1 MYIIYEIEMNDWLFE
16 RKFIMS
22 TMINGGNGGNANEHA
37 GTHAIEFFG
46 KAGSLF
52 VGKGNAYG
60 SASALDLF
68 KEVWRA
74 GDHVTAMKLL
84 FWLRDPRGGAGNR
97 SGFRAIATWLAD
109 EAPEWMIANV
119 VSIPKYGRWDDLTA
133 LYDTKD
139 TAHAAST
146 LWANEIMADSV
157 LAAKWATRAD
167 KKVLKALRKVS
178 DGSIKDIGDYRRK
191 LAGIRKGVVEV
202 SMSKKEYSG
211 IDYSHVPSVAMAR
224 YNTAFGRN
232 DEARYGAYKTTLE
245 KAIETGDKSVKIN
258 TGAIFPHD
266 VIRASRNSSNKKA
279 QDLQFASL
287 PNFMEESDARIM
299 VLADTSG
306 SMGCVVGGDVRA
318 VDVSQSLALYCS
330 DKLGKDNPF
339 YRKYMQFAGE
349 STLTDWSDKKYIS
362 EVLDDRKMF
371 NRAIAS
377 TNVTKA
383 LTTLVKYGKMF
394 NATSEQMP
402 THLLIISD
410 MQFDSG
416 TESPTQTVVEAALA
430 KWSDAGYEVPSIVY
444 WNTNGNA
451 GTPARGTTPNTALV
465 SGFSP
470 SILKA
475 VFGNPNSMN
484 PINIM
489 NEAIKDYTVVVP
501 K

>member
-1 MYIIYEIEMNDWLFE
+1 MA
-16 RKFIMS
+16 K
-22 TMINGGNGGNANEHA
+22 MIKGGNGGNAYEHA

-52 VGKGNAYG
+52 VGKGNGYG
-60 SASALDLF
+60 SASALNLF
-68 KEVWRA
+68 KDVWRA

-97 SGFRAIATWLAD
+97 SGFRSIVEWLAD
-109 EAPEWMIANV
+109 ESPEWMVANAIQ
-119 VSIPKYGRWDDLTA
+119 IPKYGRWDDLKA
-133 LYDTKD
+133 LYGNDEISEV
-139 TAHAAST
+139 AST
-146 LWANEIMADSV
+146 IWANEIMAESV
-157 LAAKWATRAD
+157 LAAKWASRTD

-178 DGSIKDIGDYRRK
+178 NGKIKDIGDYRRK
-191 LAGIRKGVVEV
+191 LATIRKGVVEV
-202 SMSKKEYSG
+202 AMSQKEYNG

-224 YNTAFGRN
+224 YNAAFGRN
-232 DEARYGAYKTTLE
+232 DASRYADYKAKLE

-266 VIRASRNSSNKKA
+266 VIRASRNSRDKKA
-279 QDLQFASL
+279 QDLQFESL
-287 PNFMEESDARIM
+287 PNFLEESNARIM
-299 VLADTSG
+299 VIADTSG
-306 SMGCVVGGDVRA
+306 SMNVPVGGDIRA

-339 YRKYMQFAGE
+339 YRKYMQFESE

-362 EVLDDRKMF
+362 EVLDDYRMF
-371 NRAIAS
+371 NGAIGS
-377 TNVTKA
+377 TDITKA

-394 NATSEQMP
+394 NATAEQMP
-402 THLLIISD
+402 THLLIVSD
-410 MQFDSG
+410 MQFNMGARGS
-416 TESPTQTVVEAALA
+416 EKTVVEKALA
-430 KWSDAGYEVPSIVY
+430 KWEDAGFEIPNIVY

-451 GTPARGTTPNTALV
+451 GSPARGTMANTALV

-475 VFGNPNSMN
+475 IFGNPDSMN

-489 NEAIKDYTVVVP
+489 NEAIKDYEVIMP

>member
-1 MYIIYEIEMNDWLFE
+1 
-16 RKFIMS
+16 MS
-22 TMINGGNGGNANEHA
+22 NMIKGGNGGNAYEHS

-52 VGKGNAYG
+52 VGKEGNGYG
-60 SASALDLF
+60 STSALELF
-68 KEVWRA
+68 KEVWRT
-74 GDHVTAMKLL
+74 GDHTTAMKLL

-97 SGFRAIATWLAD
+97 SGFRAIATWLAE
-109 EAPEWMIANV
+109 EAPEWMVANAHLV
-119 VSIPKYGRWDDLTA
+119 PKYGRWDDMKSLYNNDATA
-133 LYDTKD
+133 NVSATV
-139 TAHAAST
+139 
-146 LWANEIMADSV
+146 WANEIMVEEDV
-157 LAAKWATRAD
+157 LASKWADVSD
-167 KKVLKALRKVS
+167 KKLLKALRKW
-178 DGSIKDIGDYRRK
+178 DKAQNGNKKDIGHYRRK
-191 LAGIRKGVVEV
+191 LAGIRKGLVEV
-202 SMSKKEYSG
+202 SMSKNEYSE

-232 DEARYGAYKTTLE
+232 DEARYNEYKAKLE
-245 KAIETGDKSVKIN
+245 TAIETGDKSVKIN

-266 VIRASRNSSNKKA
+266 VIRASRNSTNKKA

-299 VLADTSG
+299 VIADTSG

-330 DKLGKDNPF
+330 DKLGENNPF
-339 YRKYMQFAGE
+339 YRKYMQFCNE

-362 EVLDDRKMF
+362 EVLNDRTMF
-371 NRAIAS
+371 NRAVGS
-377 TNVTKA
+377 TDITKA
-383 LTTLVKYGKMF
+383 LRTLVKYGKMF
-394 NATSEQMP
+394 NATAEQMP
-402 THLLIISD
+402 THLLVISD

-416 TESPTQTVVEAALA
+416 THNSDRTVVEEALDS
-430 KWSDAGYEVPSIVY
+430 WGDAGFEAPSVVY

-451 GTPARGTTPNTALV
+451 GAPARGTTANTALV

-475 VFGNPNSMN
+475 VFGNPDSMN

-489 NEAIKDYTVVVP
+489 NEAIKDYQVVVP